1 MEAKFH
7 ISINQKGD
15 HRHGLF
21 FYMSVSSGV
30 LFDRLGKKKFSLDE
44 AK

>member
-1 MEAKFH
+1 MLKFH
-7 ISINQKGD
+7 KYKSD
-15 HRHGLF
+15 WRSSSWSF